1 MCRKLPRQRVM
12 NLKEYLDFRNVLVE
26 AGPDAIDQNPHGGLR
41 NPGKGFREQRL
52 HPVEDIPS
60 VSPAVLDKP
69 VLVYLVKGPGVPLR
83 YPWVSGKPVL
93 LRLVDFMY
101 RPASVGGDCLR
112 APSVVRRVSEDLSEL
127 PSVLEGQAVVAVAR
141 VGFY

>member
-1 MCRKLPRQRVM
+1 M

-83 YPWVSGKPVL
+83 YPWVGGEPVL
-93 LRLVDFMY
+93 LRLVDFMD
-101 RPASVGGDCLR
+101 RPSGMSGDSLG
-112 APSVVRRVSEDLSEL
+112 PSAVVRGVGEDLSEL
-127 PSVLEGQAVVAVAR
+127 PSVFERQAVVAVAR
-141 VGFY
+141 VGFH